1 MSAEDEPETEP
12 DLDPEVVLELEL
24 EPVAV
29 AEVLGIRVEA
39 AALMAEVAAVGL

>member
-1 MSAEDEPETEP
+1 MSVEEAEPEP
-12 DLDPEVVLELEL
+12 DLEPEAELELEL

-39 AALMAEVAAVGL
+39 ALMAEVAAVGL